1 MARQAANLEDAL
13 NKKGGL
19 TLSQL
24 ANYDDW
30 ATDALVDKV
39 CIRAARQNICAIL
52 TECDRFTS
60 GLTSANSKP
69 RTMAVDISHK
79 KRCAR
84 YYSRKLSSI
93 RMLARHKSCY

>member
-60 GLTSANSKP
+60 GQYCAYVLSVNSSALNF
-69 RTMAVDISHK
+69 RSHQLWVVSSY
-79 KRCAR
+79 CPQDN
-84 YYSRKLSSI
+84 YS
-93 RMLARHKSCY
+93 SCPTIVHT